1 MPSFVDSKGVKT
13 RKPLSKRFG
22 KRVRELRR
30 LRQWSQEEFAAI
42 AELDRSYTGAIER
55 GEQNP
60 SLWIVARI
68 AEAFEVTISE
78 LCAGV

>member
-1 MPSFVDSKGVKT
+1 MKS
-13 RKPLSKRFG
+13 RHALSKRFG

-30 LRQWSQEEFAAI
+30 LNRWSQEEFAAI
-42 AELDRSYTGAIER
+42 AELDRSYMGAIER

-68 AEAFEVTISE
+68 ADALDVTISE
-78 LCAGV
+78 LCLGV